1 MTLDKTVAVVL
12 AGGVKS
18 FSFRE
23 FYHQLE
29 DLFFYREWYFR
40 RGYKSLKKMKLR
52 RGGGVKP
59 KPMVEYILNTLRN
72 TEKIDRILVVG
83 PEKEMREQI
92 DPDLLSKDSN
102 ITLIDQKDN
111 FGQNVKEGYY
121 HAGEK
126 HVLFVASDSPTT
138 KEEDVSEF
146 LSICDELHNEYDVIY
161 PLVKESLL
169 RRYYRAF
176 PRPFFRMTPDNIF
189 PPDYIDEEDIREDGR
204 VGFRITCM
212 ALANFEGFSVER
224 IEEAY
229 NLRKLYRKSARD
241 KLKKIFGKN
250 LIRRYRQGLKMSDI
264 EKMFSDYEGLS
275 IKFVGLSGA
284 ETSLDLDSRRDEKEF
299 DNLYNDR
306 P

>member
-29 DLFFYREWYFR
+29 DLFFYKEWYFR
-40 RGYKSLKKMKLR
+40 RGYKSLKKIKIR
-52 RGGGVKP
+52 RGESGKP
-59 KPMVEYILNTLRN
+59 KPMVEYILNTLRK

-83 PEKEMREQI
+83 PEKEIGEKI
-92 DPDLLSKDSN
+92 DPDLLSHGSN
-102 ITLIDQKDN
+102 ITLIQQKEN
-111 FGQNVKEGYY
+111 FGQNVKEGYN
-121 HAGEK
+121 HAGKK

-138 KEEDVSEF
+138 KEEDISEF
-146 LSICDELHNEYDVIY
+146 IEICEALYSEYDVIY
-161 PLVKESLL
+161 PIVKESLL
-169 RRYYRAF
+169 RRYYKRF
-176 PRPFFRMTPDNIF
+176 PRPVFRMAPDNIF

-204 VGFRITCM
+204 VGFRITSM
-212 ALANFEGFSVER
+212 AFANFDNFPVER

-250 LIRRYRQGLKMSDI
+250 LIRRYMQGLKMSDI
-264 EKMFSDYEGLS
+264 EKMISDYEGIR

-284 ETSLDLDSRRDEKEF
+284 ETSLDLDSWRDEKEF
-299 DNLYNDR
+299 SNLYIDEQ
-306 P
+306 